1 MINRSIS
8 PFGFIMNYLD
18 IRTVSLSRAI
28 HVDPSLISKW
38 KTGKRTFS
46 ARSPHFDQVISYILK
61 ESEKSGHRLL
71 KNALLELCPH
81 ETADETQDG
90 SLEKLLRRVFTSGT
104 VLADIPDQNQILS
117 GSPGSAGLISALI
130 CEGKNGRR
138 EALDRLLQY
147 AENMTSPG
155 EILLL
160 VSEEYSWLLEDGDFA
175 GRFIER
181 MIHLLSRGFHAKFVI
196 YYSSMHSRFAQL
208 FSICSPLIFHRN
220 VEWFYYEYYDEY
232 TLNFS
237 FFILNHAVSL
247 FGLSAA
253 GEEMSTAIVT
263 DNAVVIHHELLA
275 DYVIRRCRAVF
286 TSFQLSDFRDMIQNL
301 WRFQRTGAFYSFLPA
316 PAFLSSRKS
325 LLNEILTDNQIGPAE
340 IRQQLNLND
349 YFRKSTS
356 CHFLKDDTLREP
368 FVLIFQL
375 EEMLRRVKSEPFI
388 SGSLTILN
396 GKPVRVSRSQIAREI
411 RDIAKELLK
420 YENFQIV
427 FVSEKDNIRLPS
439 INCWCKQDLW
449 MIQMDKEGFRFS
461 DEVSMVN
468 SAAIALENCIR
479 RVPPER
485 RERENVCRF
494 LRELA
499 DELDPAEPA
508 AAGSAAGGPDF
519 PAPA

>member
-1 MINRSIS
+1 MNNRSLS

-18 IRTVSLSRAI
+18 IRTVSLSRSI

-38 KTGKRTFS
+38 KTGKRVFS
-46 ARSPHFDQVISYILK
+46 SRSPHFDQVISYILK
-61 ESEKSGHRLL
+61 ESEKSGHQLL

-81 ETADETQDG
+81 ETVDETQDG
-90 SLEKLLRRVFTSGT
+90 SLEGLLRRVFTPGAVIS
-104 VLADIPDQNQILS
+104 DIPDQNQILS
-117 GSPGSAGLISALI
+117 GSQNNANLISALI
-130 CEGKNGRR
+130 YEGGNGRR
-138 EALDRLLQY
+138 EALDKLLQY
-147 AENMTSPG
+147 AESMTTPG

-160 VSEEYSWLLEDGDFA
+160 DSEEYSWLLEDSDFA
-175 GRFIER
+175 DRFIER
-181 MIHLLSRGFHAKFVI
+181 IFILLSRGFHAKFVI
-196 YYSSMHSRFAQL
+196 YYSSVRSRFTQL
-208 FSICSPLIFHRN
+208 FRICSPLIFHRN

-247 FGLSAA
+247 LGLSAA
-253 GEEMSTAIVT
+253 GEEMSTMIVT
-263 DNAVVIHHELLA
+263 DNAVVIYHELLA

-286 TSFQLSDFRDMIQNL
+286 TSFQLSDFKNMIQDL
-301 WRFQRTGAFYSFLPA
+301 WRFQRTGAFYSFLPS
-316 PAFLSSRKS
+316 PAFLSSRKT
-325 LLNEILTDNQIGPAE
+325 LLNDILTDNQIAPAE

-349 YFRKSTS
+349 YFRKTTS

-375 EEMLRRVKSEPFI
+375 EEMLRRVKSEPLI

-396 GKPVRVSRSQIAREI
+396 GKPIRVSRSQIAREI
-411 RDIAKELLK
+411 RDIAGELLK

-449 MIQMDKEGFRFS
+449 IIQMDREGFRFS

-468 SAAIALENCIR
+468 SAAAALENCIR

-485 RERENVCRF
+485 RERRNVYRF
-494 LRELA
+494 LMGLA
-499 DELDPAEPA
+499 DELDPSIPE
-508 AAGSAAGGPDF
+508 
-519 PAPA
+519 